1 MRWWQGASLDEVSAG
16 PARVALARP
25 CRTPRERPKPSQRDD
40 PLPTA
45 QACAVAASTLPAGA
59 QTRKSVKFEG
69 EERWGWQ
76 GSRSIAFIIPGM
88 AHLNNRIV
96 ERRRRLDLAAGR
108 HVGGLEVFGEALLEP
123 GVLSDLLDRDAPHRI
138 HHKHS

>member
-69 EERWGWQ
+69 EERWAGKDRDPLRSSSPAWRTSTIAS
-76 GSRSIAFIIPGM
+76 SR
-88 AHLNNRIV
+88 
-96 ERRRRLDLAAGR
+96 DD
-108 HVGGLEVFGEALLEP
+108 
-123 GVLSDLLDRDAPHRI
+123 GVLTSLPAGYVV
-138 HHKHS
+138 